1 MLPGCYSDKLEEV
14 VCYHT
19 LTEKVIASLHKK
31 SFHLIEFLA
40 ARIFESVEQHLQP
53 LVLLPVN
60 SCHSGCVKAP
70 GLRLSKRGGISKQYT
85 PPLRQLNHGSFHA
98 SPSGRNLRE
107 EALDAVIEV
116 TVTKPN
122 HPVPHIHK
130 GVVFKYCRRVSQ
142 KSL

>member
-1 MLPGCYSDKLEEV
+1 MILLIQREAFPLTDSCELLIPSLRLWLSLGCSEAERAVPQPVDIDIRIKFMNMLPGCYSDKLEEV

-19 LTEKVIASLHKK
+19 LTQSVITFLQKK

-40 ARIFESVEQHLQP
+40 ARIFESVEQHLK
-53 LVLLPVN
+53 
-60 SCHSGCVKAP
+60 S
-70 GLRLSKRGGISKQYT
+70 I
-85 PPLRQLNHGSFHA
+85 
-98 SPSGRNLRE
+98 
-107 EALDAVIEV
+107 DAVIEV
-116 TVTKPN
+116 AVTKPN

>member
-1 MLPGCYSDKLEEV
+1 MDIDIRIKFTNMLPGCYSDKLEEV

-19 LTEKVIASLHKK
+19 LIEIVIASLQKK

-40 ARIFESVEQHLQP
+40 ARIFESVEQ
-53 LVLLPVN
+53 
-60 SCHSGCVKAP
+60 
-70 GLRLSKRGGISKQYT
+70 
-85 PPLRQLNHGSFHA
+85 QLKSI
-98 SPSGRNLRE
+98 
-107 EALDAVIEV
+107 DAVIEV
-116 TVTKPN
+116 AVTKPN